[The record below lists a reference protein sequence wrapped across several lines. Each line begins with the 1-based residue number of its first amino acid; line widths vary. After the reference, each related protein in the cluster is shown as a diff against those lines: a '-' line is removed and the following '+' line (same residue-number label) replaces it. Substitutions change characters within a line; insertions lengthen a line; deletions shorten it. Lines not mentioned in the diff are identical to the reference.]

1 MNVRLAA
8 LIVAA
13 VSYFA
18 ISALVAAPHVFPV
31 NAGVTTGTP
40 HAAMRD

>member
-18 ISALVAAPHVFPV
+18 ISALVAAPQVFS
-31 NAGVTTGTP
+31 
-40 HAAMRD
+40 